1 MNFTFYVCVCP
12 HHAISLLFEAASCV
26 LSEKH
31 SLLAAQSA
39 PLLCTS
45 LPSISFLLRKV
56 YDRMWFLVFMS
67 SVCRS
72 YFDIFTSHFLLGGWG
87 GFIPIFYDL
96 WRSVWKAF
104 LYTSTP
110 ACVCP
115 VSGIRSTFIS
125 GVFNCLRSL
134 LKTGCCAFSLD
145 LLSDSYIFRWCF
157 PD

>member
-12 HHAISLLFEAASCV
+12 RHAISLLFEAASCV

-39 PLLCTS
+39 PLLCSS
-45 LPSISFLLRKV
+45 LPSISFLLRKA

-87 GFIPIFYDL
+87 VLSLFSMTYEGQCERHFFILLPQHVFVL
-96 WRSVWKAF
+96 SLEFVPPLF
-104 LYTSTP
+104 Q
-110 ACVCP
+110 
-115 VSGIRSTFIS
+115 VSSI
-125 GVFNCLRSL
+125 V
-134 LKTGCCAFSLD
+134 
-145 LLSDSYIFRWCF
+145 
-157 PD
+157 